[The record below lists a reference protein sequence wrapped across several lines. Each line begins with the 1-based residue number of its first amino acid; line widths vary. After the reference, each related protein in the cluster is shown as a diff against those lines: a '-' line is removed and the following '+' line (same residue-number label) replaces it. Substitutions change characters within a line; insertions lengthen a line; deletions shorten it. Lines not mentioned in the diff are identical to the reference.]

1 MIVVDT
7 NVVSEPMKTGGNP
20 VVQTWLD
27 CQIAETLCL
36 TVTSPSE
43 RPAGIESLPAGR
55 RKDGLGD
62 ALDDLLAGLFGGRI
76 LPFDQQAAVTY
87 AAVVGCA
94 RAAGRAISIADGQIA
109 AIAAVHG
116 FTAPFDP

>member
-1 MIVVDT
+1 MNVVDT

-20 VVQTWLD
+20 VVQAWLD

-36 TVTSPSE
+36 TATSLSE

-62 ALDDLLAGLFGGRI
+62 AWAIFSPACSGAHPAVRSASRRHLRRGGGSRS
-76 LPFDQQAAVTY
+76 
-87 AAVVGCA
+87 
-94 RAAGRAISIADGQIA
+94 RGRPCHLHRGWPDRCHRRRPRL
-109 AIAAVHG
+109 HG
-116 FTAPFDP
+116 PFDP